1 MHAAR
6 DAGTRWEGQRPTRMT
21 THPIIDCHFHLYTT
35 DMPRVASAW
44 HQPPFDA
51 TPEGFLEVMDKHGVT
66 FGVIAAAS
74 MYGEYNDYTIRATRR
89 HKRLRGTVILS
100 PDADFYR
107 MERMKEDGIV
117 GVRIFYRHVASP
129 PDLKSPE
136 YQRLLRRVRD
146 LNWHVHVLAESH
158 DLPAVIEGTEAAGVK
173 LVIDHF
179 GRPDPGQGVNAPGFK
194 AMLAAVERGNTWVK
208 ISAGYRMPSAQ
219 AARDYAAA
227 LLRVAGGE
235 RLVWGSDWPFA
246 AFEDRVTYAD
256 AVATLADWVQDE
268 RVRQQIAGETPLRLY
283 FSD

>member
-1 MHAAR
+1 MA
-6 DAGTRWEGQRPTRMT
+6 
-21 THPIIDCHFHLYTT
+21 THPIIDCHFHLYTA

-44 HQPPFDA
+44 HEPPFDA
-51 TPEGFLEVMDKHGVT
+51 TPEGFLGIMDAHDVT

-89 HKRLRGTVILS
+89 HKRLRGTVILA
-100 PDADFYR
+100 PDADLYR
-107 MERMKEDGIV
+107 MEKMKEDGIV
-117 GVRIFYRHVASP
+117 GIRIFYRHVASP

-136 YQRLLRRVRD
+136 YRRLLRRVRD

-158 DLPAVIEGTEAAGVK
+158 DLPAVIEGAELAGVK

-179 GRPDPGQGVNAPGFK
+179 GRPDPAQGVNAPGFK

-208 ISAGYRMPSAQ
+208 ISGGYRMPSPD
-219 AARDYAAA
+219 AARSYAAA
-227 LLRVAGGE
+227 LLHVAGGE

-256 AVATLADWVQDE
+256 AIATLADWVPDE

>member
-1 MHAAR
+1 
-6 DAGTRWEGQRPTRMT
+6 MT
-21 THPIIDCHFHLYTT
+21 THPIIDSHFHLYTT

-51 TPEGFLEVMDKHGVT
+51 TPEGFLKIMDTHGVT

-74 MYGEYNDYTIRATRR
+74 MYGEYNDYTIRATRK
-89 HKRLRGTVILS
+89 HKRLRGTVILA

-117 GVRIFYRHVASP
+117 GIRIFYRHVASP
-129 PDLKSPE
+129 PDLRSAE

-146 LNWHVHVLAESH
+146 LDWHVHVLAESH

-179 GRPDPGQGVNAPGFK
+179 GRPDPHQGVNAPGFK

-227 LLRVAGGE
+227 LLNVAGGE

-256 AVATLADWVQDE
+256 AIATLADWVQDE